1 MNNVVEINVEVN
13 GFYKKIKEISKW
25 INIKV
30 VEGNTISN
38 EPFNLQQGKNN
49 IVVINKKIDISER
62 IHWLL
67 GLYMTLC
74 IKQKGLNGKLHVN
87 DMDFIED
94 ALWHKYA
101 NEETNNYVA
110 QNQPLADEVLN
121 YIDTWLK
128 EG

>member
-1 MNNVVEINVEVN
+1 
-13 GFYKKIKEISKW
+13 
-25 INIKV
+25 
-30 VEGNTISN
+30 
-38 EPFNLQQGKNN
+38 
-49 IVVINKKIDISER
+49 
-62 IHWLL
+62 
-67 GLYMTLC
+67 MTLC